1 MKWLKRIAIGLLVI
15 LVMGSVGI
23 YFFLKHTAPQYEG
36 QMKLSCLT
44 QPVSVDFDGYG
55 IPHIHAENKLDL
67 MRALGYVHAQD
78 RLFQME
84 LMRRVGSG
92 TLSEIVGHD
101 GLKVDVLFRQL
112 ELPAYAEKSAQQIQ
126 DSTSLP
132 YVQELNAYL
141 EGLNTFL
148 NEGPTPPEFTLM
160 GIPKRN
166 FELKDLFYITGALS
180 YNFSQAPKTD
190 PILDFIGNK
199 FGAQHLKD
207 LGLYHEATE
216 TFIPSTSPPLKMY
229 KLEEMMQGLE
239 AVSQQIPYPPLEG
252 SNAWA
257 ISGKKTKSG
266 KPLFCND
273 THIGYMLPQTWY
285 EAYIEC
291 PGFEMYGHFLAG
303 VPFALIGRNSHLSW
317 GVTMLLNDDMDYYA
331 ETIDPKN
338 NYAVLVGDSSYLL
351 QTTSEVIHIKG
362 QNDTTIIRRVGPHG
376 PIVNDV
382 TQHLDSKQLIS
393 LNWTYTQRENHTF
406 KGFWMVN
413 QSTNLSSFQAG
424 LPLIHAPGI
433 NMNYADDE
441 GNIAWFATASLKKR
455 SPQTN
460 SWTILDG
467 RDPSS
472 LRSDYYSFA
481 LNPKSINPSCGY
493 IYSAN
498 DWPAPFF
505 DGEHIIW
512 YPGYYKPQ
520 YRADRIRQLIETRS
534 DWDAEGMKTMLNDV
548 TNPKDAELWQKLL
561 MISEDQEIWKQ
572 IQSIS
577 NWNGAYFQDD
587 VAPTVYN
594 TLLYFTMRYAMED
607 ELGIKLFDTF
617 LTTHQFQ
624 RSYGKLID
632 QAQSPWWDDV
642 RTSAKENRKMIVQR
656 AWKKTLEVLRKEYG
670 DNVQEWKWSAACRLQ
685 IQHPVG
691 KVALLSPLFN
701 TPNHAICGGNET
713 IHQSGFYLD
722 STAHFKVFFG
732 SQMRIIVDF
741 QDVRNGWNITPSG
754 QSGHLMSPFY
764 DDQHDLYAQQ
774 GFREQHMQSGPQKN
788 GTTLRLVP

>member
-1 MKWLKRIAIGLLVI
+1 MKWLKRIAIALLLLLVFS
-15 LVMGSVGI
+15 SVGI
-23 YFFLKHTAPQYEG
+23 YFFLKQSAPCYSGE
-36 QMKLSCLT
+36 MKLSCLT
-44 QPVSVDFDGYG
+44 QPVSVDFDAHG

-92 TLSEIVGHD
+92 TLAEIVGHD
-101 GLKVDVLFRQL
+101 GLKVDVLFRHLQL
-112 ELPAYAEKSAQQIQ
+112 PEYAEQSARQIQ

-141 EGLNTFL
+141 QGLNSFL
-148 NEGPTPPEFTLM
+148 NDGPTPPEYTLM

-190 PILDFIGNK
+190 PIMNFIGQKWGNSYMT
-199 FGAQHLKD
+199 D
-207 LGLYHEATE
+207 LGLYHDSTE
-216 TFIPSTSPPLKMY
+216 TFIPSNQPTVKLYQLQEMLKGM
-229 KLEEMMQGLE
+229 E
-239 AVSQQIPYPPLEG
+239 AVVDQIPYPPLEG

-257 ISGKKTKSG
+257 ISGKRTSSG
-266 KPLFCND
+266 KALFCND

-303 VPFALIGRNSHLSW
+303 VPFALIGRNAHLSW

-331 ETIDPKN
+331 ETLDPQKKD
-338 NYAVLVGDSSYLL
+338 AILVGTKSYPIR
-351 QTTSEVIHIKG
+351 QITETIHVKG
-362 QNDTTIIRRVGPHG
+362 QDDTTIVRQVGPHG

-382 TQHLDSKQLIS
+382 TPHLDSSKMIS
-393 LNWTYTQRENHTF
+393 LNWTYTRKANHTF

-413 QSTNLSSFQAG
+413 QSTKLTEFQAG

-433 NMNYADDE
+433 NMNYADEE
-441 GNIAWFATASLKKR
+441 GNIAWFATASLKER
-455 SPQTN
+455 PLDVN
-460 SWTILDG
+460 SWTILNG
-467 RDPSS
+467 NDPST
-472 LRSDYYSFA
+472 LNAAYYSFDY
-481 LNPKSINPSCGY
+481 NPKSINPACGY

-498 DWPAPFF
+498 DWPAPIE
-505 DGEHIIW
+505 DGRASIW

-520 YRADRIRQLIETRS
+520 YRADRIRELIESRK

-548 TNPKDAELWQKLL
+548 VNPKDAELWQKLL
-561 MISEDQEIWKQ
+561 VIVGDLHIWERLKP
-572 IQSIS
+572 IS
-577 NWNGAYFQDD
+577 NWTGAYTPED
-587 VAPTVYN
+587 VVPTIYN
-594 TLLYFTMRYAMED
+594 TLLYYTMRYAMED
-607 ELGIKLFDTF
+607 EVGLKVFETF
-617 LTTHQFQ
+617 LATHQFQ

-632 QAQSPWWDDV
+632 QAHSPWWDDHS
-642 RTSAKENRKMIVQR
+642 TPAHEDRKMIVQR
-656 AWKKTLEVLRKEYG
+656 AWKKTLEVLEREYG
-670 DNVQEWKWSAACRLQ
+670 ADIQVWKWSNACRLQ

-691 KVALLSPLFN
+691 KVAILSPLFN
-701 TPNHAICGGNET
+701 TPDHAIYGGNET

-732 SQMRIIVDF
+732 SQMRIVVDF
-741 QDVRNGWNITPSG
+741 QDVRRGWNITPSG

-764 DDQHDLYAQQ
+764 DDQHDLYAQR
-774 GFREQHMQSGPQKN
+774 GFREQLMQSGPQKN